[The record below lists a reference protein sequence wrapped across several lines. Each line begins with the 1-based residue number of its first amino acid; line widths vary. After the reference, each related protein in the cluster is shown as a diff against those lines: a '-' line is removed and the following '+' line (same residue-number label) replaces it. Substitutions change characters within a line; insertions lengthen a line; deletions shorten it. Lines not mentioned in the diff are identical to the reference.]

1 MNPAYQGQLDV
12 FCAAYAVINA
22 MRHINATRL
31 LTCRA
36 ILHEALLDAARDE
49 ESFCALLEQRTDYVD
64 WVDAML
70 SRLEKQGSL
79 LTARPFPTHF
89 PGPSAPSPAVLWD
102 AIADWLRRGER
113 NAVLL
118 QFVRILYPT
127 EAVIRHWT
135 CCNDVVGDT
144 LMLFDSSIE
153 PGALHQLSRESLISD
168 PADDGPGKILIV
180 HHPIPRPAA
189 SRRKKTTVGLFTLQC
204 IPCQKAPIPET
215 LRGRKSLST
224 KDEKGWAPRW
234 RARGKKAF
242 SELFSFPRFL
252 YFFEAKP
259 L

>member
-36 ILHEALLDAARDE
+36 ILHEALLDAARNE

-79 LTARPFPTHF
+79 LTACPFPTHF

-153 PGALHQLSRESLISD
+153 PGGPPSAFPREPYFRSCGRRPRQDSHR
-168 PADDGPGKILIV
+168 PV
-180 HHPIPRPAA
+180 HHPIPRPALQGGK
-189 SRRKKTTVGLFTLQC
+189 RRQ
-204 IPCQKAPIPET
+204 
-215 LRGRKSLST
+215 
-224 KDEKGWAPRW
+224 
-234 RARGKKAF
+234 
-242 SELFSFPRFL
+242 
-252 YFFEAKP
+252 
-259 L
+259 

>member
-70 SRLEKQGSL
+70 TRLEKQGSL

-89 PGPSAPSPAVLWD
+89 PGPGAPSPAVLWD

-135 CCNDVVGDT
+135 CCKDVVGDT

-180 HHPIPRPAA
+180 PYTI
-189 SRRKKTTVGLFTLQC
+189 
-204 IPCQKAPIPET
+204 
-215 LRGRKSLST
+215 
-224 KDEKGWAPRW
+224 
-234 RARGKKAF
+234 
-242 SELFSFPRFL
+242 RFL
-252 YFFEAKP
+252 GPRLQGGKRRQ
-259 L
+259 

>member
-180 HHPIPRPAA
+180 PYTI
-189 SRRKKTTVGLFTLQC
+189 
-204 IPCQKAPIPET
+204 
-215 LRGRKSLST
+215 
-224 KDEKGWAPRW
+224 
-234 RARGKKAF
+234 
-242 SELFSFPRFL
+242 RFL
-252 YFFEAKP
+252 GPRLQGGKDDSRAVYLAMYSVPKGSDSGNAAGEKIVAYERRERMGSALAGSREKSFFRTIFLP
-259 L
+259 

>member
-49 ESFCALLEQRTDYVD
+49 ESFCAFLDQRTDYVD

-153 PGALHQLSRESLISD
+153 PGALHQLSRALFPILRTTAPARFSSSRTPSD
-168 PADDGPGKILIV
+168 
-180 HHPIPRPAA
+180 
-189 SRRKKTTVGLFTLQC
+189 S
-204 IPCQKAPIPET
+204 
-215 LRGRKSLST
+215 S
-224 KDEKGWAPRW
+224 
-234 RARGKKAF
+234 ARGFKAEKDD
-242 SELFSFPRFL
+242 SKAGYLAMYSVPKGSDSGNAAGEKIVEYERRERMGSAL
-252 YFFEAKP
+252 AG
-259 L
+259 

>member
-70 SRLEKQGSL
+70 TRLEKQGSL

-89 PGPSAPSPAVLWD
+89 PGPGAPSPAVLWD

-118 QFVRILYPT
+118 
-127 EAVIRHWT
+127 
-135 CCNDVVGDT
+135 
-144 LMLFDSSIE
+144 
-153 PGALHQLSRESLISD
+153 HQLSRESLISD

-180 HHPIPRPAA
+180 PYTI
-189 SRRKKTTVGLFTLQC
+189 
-204 IPCQKAPIPET
+204 
-215 LRGRKSLST
+215 
-224 KDEKGWAPRW
+224 
-234 RARGKKAF
+234 
-242 SELFSFPRFL
+242 RFL
-252 YFFEAKP
+252 GPRLQGGKRRQ
-259 L
+259 

>member
-22 MRHINATRL
+22 MRHINATRM

-49 ESFCALLEQRTDYVD
+49 ESFCALLDQRTDYVD

-180 HHPIPRPAA
+180 PYTI
-189 SRRKKTTVGLFTLQC
+189 
-204 IPCQKAPIPET
+204 
-215 LRGRKSLST
+215 
-224 KDEKGWAPRW
+224 
-234 RARGKKAF
+234 
-242 SELFSFPRFL
+242 RFL
-252 YFFEAKP
+252 GPRLQGGKRRQ
-259 L
+259 

>member
-70 SRLEKQGSL
+70 TRLEKQGSL

-89 PGPSAPSPAVLWD
+89 PGPGAPSPAVLWD

-113 NAVLL
+113 NAV
-118 QFVRILYPT
+118 QT
-127 EAVIRHWT
+127 W
-135 CCNDVVGDT
+135 
-144 LMLFDSSIE
+144 
-153 PGALHQLSRESLISD
+153 
-168 PADDGPGKILIV
+168 
-180 HHPIPRPAA
+180 
-189 SRRKKTTVGLFTLQC
+189 
-204 IPCQKAPIPET
+204 
-215 LRGRKSLST
+215 
-224 KDEKGWAPRW
+224 
-234 RARGKKAF
+234 
-242 SELFSFPRFL
+242 
-252 YFFEAKP
+252 
-259 L
+259 

>member
-1 MNPAYQGQLDV
+1 MISLPEPAVIPEDRPIRPFMAQLTSLAAPGTLPSREEFAMNPAYQGQLDV

-49 ESFCALLEQRTDYVD
+49 ESFCALLEQRTDY
-64 WVDAML
+64 
-70 SRLEKQGSL
+70 SL

-180 HHPIPRPAA
+180 PYTI
-189 SRRKKTTVGLFTLQC
+189 
-204 IPCQKAPIPET
+204 
-215 LRGRKSLST
+215 
-224 KDEKGWAPRW
+224 
-234 RARGKKAF
+234 
-242 SELFSFPRFL
+242 RFL
-252 YFFEAKP
+252 GPRLQGGKRRQ
-259 L
+259 

>member
-70 SRLEKQGSL
+70 TRLEKQGSL

-89 PGPSAPSPAVLWD
+89 PGPGAPSPAV
-102 AIADWLRRGER
+102 
-113 NAVLL
+113 
-118 QFVRILYPT
+118 
-127 EAVIRHWT
+127 
-135 CCNDVVGDT
+135 
-144 LMLFDSSIE
+144 
-153 PGALHQLSRESLISD
+153 HQLSRESLISD

-180 HHPIPRPAA
+180 PYTI
-189 SRRKKTTVGLFTLQC
+189 
-204 IPCQKAPIPET
+204 
-215 LRGRKSLST
+215 
-224 KDEKGWAPRW
+224 
-234 RARGKKAF
+234 
-242 SELFSFPRFL
+242 RFL
-252 YFFEAKP
+252 GPRLQGGKRRQ
-259 L
+259 

>member
-49 ESFCALLEQRTDYVD
+49 ESFCALLDQRTDYVD

-153 PGALHQLSRESLISD
+153 PGALHQLSRDSS
-168 PADDGPGKILIV
+168 
-180 HHPIPRPAA
+180 
-189 SRRKKTTVGLFTLQC
+189 
-204 IPCQKAPIPET
+204 
-215 LRGRKSLST
+215 
-224 KDEKGWAPRW
+224 
-234 RARGKKAF
+234 ARGFKAEKDD
-242 SELFSFPRFL
+242 SRAVYLAMYSVPKGSDSGNAAGEKIVEYERRERMGSALAGSREKSFFRTIFL
-252 YFFEAKP
+252 P
-259 L
+259 

>member
-168 PADDGPGKILIV
+168 PADDEI
-180 HHPIPRPAA
+180 
-189 SRRKKTTVGLFTLQC
+189 
-204 IPCQKAPIPET
+204 
-215 LRGRKSLST
+215 GR
-224 KDEKGWAPRW
+224 AHV
-234 RARGKKAF
+234 
-242 SELFSFPRFL
+242 
-252 YFFEAKP
+252 
-259 L
+259 

>member
-153 PGALHQLSRESLISD
+153 PGALHQLSREILRTTAPARFSSSRTPSD
-168 PADDGPGKILIV
+168 
-180 HHPIPRPAA
+180 
-189 SRRKKTTVGLFTLQC
+189 S
-204 IPCQKAPIPET
+204 
-215 LRGRKSLST
+215 S
-224 KDEKGWAPRW
+224 
-234 RARGKKAF
+234 ARGFKAEKDD
-242 SELFSFPRFL
+242 SKAGYLAMYSVPKGSDSGNAAGEKIVEYERRERMGSALAGSREKSFFRTIFL
-252 YFFEAKP
+252 P
-259 L
+259 

>member
-49 ESFCALLEQRTDYVD
+49 ESFCALLDQRTDYVD

-153 PGALHQLSRESLISD
+153 PGALHQLSRESLIS
-168 PADDGPGKILIV
+168 PE
-180 HHPIPRPAA
+180 RFSS
-189 SRRKKTTVGLFTLQC
+189 SRT
-204 IPCQKAPIPET
+204 P
-215 LRGRKSLST
+215 SDSS
-224 KDEKGWAPRW
+224 
-234 RARGKKAF
+234 ARGFKAEKDD
-242 SELFSFPRFL
+242 SKAGYLAMYSVPKGSDSGNAAGEKIVEYERRERMGSALAGSREKSFFRTIFL
-252 YFFEAKP
+252 P
-259 L
+259 

>member
-135 CCNDVVGDT
+135 CCNDVVGDISGIISGAT
-144 LMLFDSSIE
+144 GAAVVSMLVNDMRVSAVLTQLFITGLIAALTIGGKAFGKSI
-153 PGALHQLSRESLISD
+153 GIGFNHQIVFFVGKLIHF
-168 PADDGPGKILIV
+168 A
-180 HHPIPRPAA
+180 
-189 SRRKKTTVGLFTLQC
+189 
-204 IPCQKAPIPET
+204 
-215 LRGRKSLST
+215 KSLVHR
-224 KDEKGWAPRW
+224 EER
-234 RARGKKAF
+234 
-242 SELFSFPRFL
+242 
-252 YFFEAKP
+252 
-259 L
+259 

>member
-118 QFVRILYPT
+118 QFVRILYPP

-135 CCNDVVGDT
+135 VLSPGPSISFPARA
-144 LMLFDSSIE
+144 LFPILRTTAPARFSSSRTPSDSSARGFKAEKDDSRAVYLAMYSVPKGSDSGNAAGEKIVE
-153 PGALHQLSRESLISD
+153 YERRERMGSALAGSRE
-168 PADDGPGKILIV
+168 
-180 HHPIPRPAA
+180 
-189 SRRKKTTVGLFTLQC
+189 
-204 IPCQKAPIPET
+204 
-215 LRGRKSLST
+215 KSFFRT
-224 KDEKGWAPRW
+224 I
-234 RARGKKAF
+234 
-242 SELFSFPRFL
+242 FL
-252 YFFEAKP
+252 P
-259 L
+259 

>member
-102 AIADWLRRGER
+102 AIADWLRTQRRTAPVRPDPIPYRSGDT
-113 NAVLL
+113 ALDLL
-118 QFVRILYPT
+118 QRCGRRYAHAVRFQY
-127 EAVIRHWT
+127 
-135 CCNDVVGDT
+135 
-144 LMLFDSSIE
+144 
-153 PGALHQLSRESLISD
+153 
-168 PADDGPGKILIV
+168 
-180 HHPIPRPAA
+180 
-189 SRRKKTTVGLFTLQC
+189 
-204 IPCQKAPIPET
+204 
-215 LRGRKSLST
+215 
-224 KDEKGWAPRW
+224 
-234 RARGKKAF
+234 
-242 SELFSFPRFL
+242 
-252 YFFEAKP
+252 
-259 L
+259 

>member
-1 MNPAYQGQLDV
+1 M
-12 FCAAYAVINA
+12 
-22 MRHINATRL
+22 
-31 LTCRA
+31 
-36 ILHEALLDAARDE
+36 
-49 ESFCALLEQRTDYVD
+49 D

-153 PGALHQLSRESLISD
+153 PGPSISFPARALFPILRTTARQISSSRTPSD
-168 PADDGPGKILIV
+168 SSA
-180 HHPIPRPAA
+180 RA
-189 SRRKKTTVGLFTLQC
+189 SGEKTTVGLFTLQC

>member
-1 MNPAYQGQLDV
+1 MNPAYQGQL
-12 FCAAYAVINA
+12 YAVINA

-127 EAVIRHWT
+127 EAAIRS
-135 CCNDVVGDT
+135 CCSIPVLSPGPSISFPARA
-144 LMLFDSSIE
+144 LFPILRTTAPARFSSSRTPSDSSARGFKAE
-153 PGALHQLSRESLISD
+153 KDDSRAVFL
-168 PADDGPGKILIV
+168 AMY
-180 HHPIPRPAA
+180 
-189 SRRKKTTVGLFTLQC
+189 
-204 IPCQKAPIPET
+204 PCQKAPIPET

-234 RARGKKAF
+234 RARGKKTF